1 MKPPR
6 GPSAMQWQGDE
17 HNAIHLGYSRDSFH
31 FHRPSP
37 VEGAGPTPLNTSA
50 DSGRLQSSVSA
61 EWRTPFIDEHERP
74 GDVGWTYGNVQ
85 SVGGGFV
92 VLQDELR
99 FFFSARSGT
108 SDLNCTTGVATL
120 RRDGFASVHPS
131 SGLSSGWML
140 TRPMRYLPD
149 NPPWDP
155 LGLWLNVDASAS
167 GASVT
172 IKLLKLGE
180 SVAHSAPILNTN
192 ATKTPVKWL
201 DGDAMGAI
209 SGGAPFQL
217 KFYLDGPAQLFSFWV
232 SSDECGT
239 SGGFMAAGG
248 PGFAMGRDCVCS
260 AEA

>member
-1 MKPPR
+1 M
-6 GPSAMQWQGDE
+6 
-17 HNAIHLGYSRDSFH
+17 
-31 FHRPSP
+31 
-37 VEGAGPTPLNTSA
+37 
-50 DSGRLQSSVSA
+50 
-61 EWRTPFIDEHERP
+61 
-74 GDVGWTYGNVQ
+74 
-85 SVGGGFV
+85 GGGFV

-149 NPPWDP
+149 DPPWDP

-180 SVAHSAPILNTN
+180 IVAHSAPILNTN
-192 ATKTPVKWL
+192 ATNTPVKWL

-248 PGFAMGRDCVCS
+248 PGFAMGRDRVCS